1 MYFNN
6 FKSQRNVQLIDLNIR
21 DRLKIL
27 FTDYLIFIILI
38 FIITSVF
45 PLINYYFPRGFRLI
59 AYVIYYTFSEYIF
72 SRTLGMRL
80 WNVEI
85 YDVGNKNKLKRILI
99 YSVLIILDRFV
110 FSLYYLFL
118 ALLNYENKIFL
129 SEKRSQF
136 MWKKVG

>member
-1 MYFNN
+1 MKDKAKTKNKPGMYLKN

-45 PLINYYFPRGFRLI
+45 PLINSYFPRGFRLI
-59 AYVIYYTFSEYIF
+59 SYLIYYTLSEYFF

-85 YDVGNKNKLKRILI
+85 YDVGNKNKLIRI
-99 YSVLIILDRFV
+99 
-110 FSLYYLFL
+110 
-118 ALLNYENKIFL
+118 
-129 SEKRSQF
+129 
-136 MWKKVG
+136 